1 MLNYILGFFSHDI
14 GIDLGT
20 ANTQVLVLGKGIVIS
35 EPSVVAMHVKTKTVL
50 AIGAEAKRML
60 GKTPASIQAIRP
72 LRDGVISDFDTT
84 EKMLS
89 YFIRKV
95 HETPSIFPK
104 IPRPRVVVGVPS
116 NITEV
121 ERRAVQDATR
131 RSGAREVF
139 LIEEPMAAAL
149 GANLPVEE
157 PSGTMIVD
165 IGGGT
170 SEIAVISLGG
180 IVVNKSIR
188 VAGDKM
194 DEAIVAFVRDQHNL
208 LIGLRTAE
216 DIKMTI
222 GSATPGREGRFMA
235 SGRDLTTGLPN
246 SVALSSDDVAL
257 ALRGPLRQIIE
268 AVREA
273 IEDTPPELIADI
285 FRRGITLAGGGALI
299 LGLDSLLSNE
309 TGMPVTIAED
319 PISAVVRGTGKAL
332 EDIGLLHKV
341 QILSQELR

>member
-1 MLNYILGFFSHDI
+1 MLNRILGFFSHDI

-20 ANTQVLVLGKGIVIS
+20 ANTQVLVLGKGIVID
-35 EPSVVAMHVKTKTVL
+35 EPSVVAIHVKSKTIL
-50 AIGAEAKRML
+50 AIGTDAKKML

-89 YFIRKV
+89 YFIKKV
-95 HETPSIFPK
+95 HETPSVFPK

-149 GANLPVEE
+149 GANLPVQEA
-157 PSGTMIVD
+157 SGTMVVD

-170 SEIAVISLGG
+170 TEVAVISLGG
-180 IVVNKSIR
+180 IVVNKSLR

-194 DEAIVAFVRDQHNL
+194 DEAILAFVRDQHNL
-208 LIGLRTAE
+208 LIGMRTAE
-216 DIKMTI
+216 DIKITI
-222 GSATPGREGRFMA
+222 GAALAGREGKYMA

-246 SVALSSDDVAL
+246 SVALSSDDVAS
-257 ALRGPLRQIIE
+257 ALREPLRLIVD

-273 IEDTPPELIADI
+273 IEDTPPELITDI
-285 FRRGITLAGGGALI
+285 YRRGITLAGGGAL
-299 LGLDSLLSNE
+299 LLDLDKFLTAE
-309 TGMPVTIAED
+309 TGLPVYITED
-319 PISAVVRGTGKAL
+319 PLSAVVRGTGRAL
-332 EDIGLLHKV
+332 EDLDLLHQV
-341 QILSQELR
+341 QVLSQEIR